1 MIQAWRKVLKDF
13 INYFREAQSSYES
26 RAKGVTKITQT
37 LNTNIQPSDFVK
49 SGGILDTNAVLLD
62 FQKELYVNNE
72 NAAKIL
78 SEIISTLNSLRTD
91 LSFKIKEI
99 KALSPD
105 FKNNVEKEKENT
117 RREILKL
124 TEALTGLDSNPQS
137 AAGKTD
143 PYLVKVGLQ
152 RQLKRQIDEENYLHK
167 VRFYSVSGLS
177 FDELIGTRRIS
188 TSKAVVVSWKRS

>member
-1 MIQAWRKVLKDF
+1 MGKAWRKVLKDF
-13 INYFREAQSSYES
+13 INYFREVQSSYENRS
-26 RAKGVTKITQT
+26 KGITKISQI
-37 LNTNIQPSDFVK
+37 LNTTIQPSDFVK
-49 SGGILDTNAVLLD
+49 SGGILDTNTVLRD
-62 FQKELYVNNE
+62 FQKELYDNNE
-72 NAAKIL
+72 GVAKFL
-78 SEIISTLNSLRTD
+78 SEIITTLNSLRVD
-91 LSFKIKEI
+91 LNFKIKEI

-124 TEALTGLDSNPQS
+124 TEALTGLDSNPQN

-167 VRFYSVSGLS
+167 VRFRPAFGW
-177 FDELIGTRRIS
+177 G
-188 TSKAVVVSWKRS
+188 SWLTNMK

>member
-1 MIQAWRKVLKDF
+1 MDKAWRKVLKDF
-13 INYFREAQSSYES
+13 INYFREVQSSYENRS
-26 RAKGVTKITQT
+26 KGITKISQI
-37 LNTNIQPSDFVK
+37 LNTTIQPSDFVK
-49 SGGILDTNAVLLD
+49 SGGILDTNAVLRD
-62 FQKELYVNNE
+62 FQKELYDNNE
-72 NAAKIL
+72 GVAKFL
-78 SEIISTLNSLRTD
+78 SEIITTLNSLRVD
-91 LSFKIKEI
+91 LNFKIKEI

-124 TEALTGLDSNPQS
+124 TEALTGLDSNPQN

-167 VRFYSVSGLS
+167 VRFYPAFEWG
-177 FDELIGTRRIS
+177 
-188 TSKAVVVSWKRS
+188 SWLANMN

>member
-1 MIQAWRKVLKDF
+1 MDKAWRKVLKDF
-13 INYFREAQSSYES
+13 INYFREVQSSYES
-26 RAKGVTKITQT
+26 RAKGTTKVSQG
-37 LNTNIQPSDFVK
+37 LNTTTQASDFVK
-49 SGGILDTNAVLLD
+49 SGGILDTITVLRD
-62 FQKELYVNNE
+62 FQKELYANSD
-72 NAAKIL
+72 NATKIL
-78 SEIISTLNSLRTD
+78 SEINNNLNNLRID

-117 RREILKL
+117 RKEIIKL

-152 RQLKRQIDEENYLHK
+152 RQLRRQIDEENYLHK
-167 VRFYSVSGLS
+167 VRFYPVFGRH
-177 FDELIGTRRIS
+177 FG
-188 TSKAVVVSWKRS
+188 

>member
-1 MIQAWRKVLKDF
+1 MLKDF
-13 INYFREAQSSYES
+13 INYFREAQSSYEN

-37 LNTNIQPSDFVK
+37 LNTTIQPSDFVK
-49 SGGILDTNAVLLD
+49 SGGILDTNTVLLD
-62 FQKELYVNNE
+62 FQKELYANNE

-117 RREILKL
+117 RKEILKL

-167 VRFYSVSGLS
+167 VRFYSVSSEWS

-188 TSKAVVVSWKRS
+188 TSKTVVVSWKRS